1 MVVCSSRSRVKGAT
15 VTDSTWAP
23 EGVDPDRPSAARM
36 YDYMLGGGHNFAIDR
51 QMVEQAQKIEPNARR
66 LTLQNRAFLRRAV
79 LFMMEQGIRQF
90 LDLGSGIPT
99 VGNVHEIAQAVD
111 PDCRVVYVDIDPV
124 AVAHSEMILADNPNA
139 AIVHADVARPD
150 AVLDAPAT
158 SRLLDFGKPAGLLAV
173 TIGHYIAPEQEPGRM
188 FATYRDAL
196 APGSYF
202 AVSHVTN
209 ELTDNRAQGL
219 ADMMRKAKSNNVFPR
234 TRAEVL
240 TFFDGYEFVE
250 PGLVTTSRWRPELP
264 EEELGDAKADGQ
276 YAGVARK
283 P

>member
-1 MVVCSSRSRVKGAT
+1 MQT
-15 VTDSTWAP
+15 VTDSPWTP

-111 PDCRVVYVDIDPV
+111 PECRVVYVDIDPV
-124 AVAHSEMILADNPNA
+124 AVAHSEMILIGNPNA
-139 AIVHADVARPD
+139 AIVHADVTRPED
-150 AVLDAPAT
+150 VLSAPET
-158 SRLLDFGKPAGLLAV
+158 ERLLDFAKPLGLLAV
-173 TIGHYIAPEQEPGRM
+173 TIGHYISPEQQPARV

-196 APGSYF
+196 AAGSYF
-202 AVSHVTN
+202 AVSHVAN
-209 ELTDNRAQGL
+209 ELTDNRADEL

-234 TRAEVL
+234 DRDEVL
-240 TFFDGYEFVE
+240 TFFEGYEFVE
-250 PGLVTTSRWRPELP
+250 PGLVTTSRWHPELP
-264 EEELGDAKADGQ
+264 EAELGDAKADGQ

-283 P
+283 A